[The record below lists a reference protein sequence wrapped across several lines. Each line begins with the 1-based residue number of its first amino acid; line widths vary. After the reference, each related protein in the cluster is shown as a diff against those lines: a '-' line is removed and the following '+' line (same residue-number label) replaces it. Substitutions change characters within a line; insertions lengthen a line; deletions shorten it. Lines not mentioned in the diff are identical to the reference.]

1 MSCYWKVF
9 KRNMIIPNV
18 CAILFLLAVFSQASH
33 STEMT
38 EEKHPSRMK
47 RQSYTNNDVGNA
59 FIDSVFNI
67 PISTLNAVGQL
78 IKNSRPVVQEV
89 RRRAEQQYSQYQENR
104 RRTST
109 TVQYI
114 DLRRT
119 TPRPRRRTAAELAAI
134 RPAYDGSAYR
144 I

>member
-1 MSCYWKVF
+1 
-9 KRNMIIPNV
+9 
-18 CAILFLLAVFSQASH
+18 
-33 STEMT
+33 
-38 EEKHPSRMK
+38 
-47 RQSYTNNDVGNA
+47 
-59 FIDSVFNI
+59 I

-89 RRRAEQQYSQYQENR
+89 RRRAEQQYSQYQDNR
-104 RRTST
+104 RKTST

-119 TPRPRRRTAAELAAI
+119 TPRTSVQRRRTSADVAGV